1 MVKLSKSDIGRRFYG
16 PSKTLTDA
24 HFLMF
29 SAITGDVHPI
39 HYDVEYARNTKFGA
53 PVAHGL
59 LLSGLM
65 ALGASDARE
74 ELENMAMVEQ
84 GTQFLKPVK
93 VGDTVHPVFEI
104 LDIYEDK
111 NNRSFCRFETTLLNH
126 VGEAMA
132 KGFHV
137 YQFVPRLEKGQNA

>member
-29 SAITGDVHPI
+29 SAITGDAHPI